1 MSGDIRRDD
10 DSGSRTAFNR
20 PMALT
25 IPVHIEEPSRAGTA
39 VLRCDTLFKK
49 LDDRVVVQGIS
60 FEVGEGEAY
69 GLLGPNGAGKTT
81 TIRLVCGILA
91 PDAGTIRT
99 RLTSASGHNES
110 PLGYVPQDVALFP
123 MLTLSENM
131 RFWAKLGGVPRRER
145 SARVTEALETVGLA
159 GRANDQLHTCSG
171 GMQRRAN
178 LAVALLTHPKLL
190 VLDEPTVGVD
200 PQSRSALLNVLARLK
215 SDGTAILYSSHY
227 MDEVH
232 RLCDRIGIVDHGQM
246 LIEGAPDDLLA
257 RHHVP
262 DLETLFLELTG
273 RELRD

>member
-1 MSGDIRRDD
+1 MDLAIPALIEDAP
-10 DSGSRTAFNR
+10 RT
-20 PMALT
+20 
-25 IPVHIEEPSRAGTA
+25 GTA

-49 LDDRVVVQGIS
+49 LGDRVVVRGVS

-81 TIRLVCGILA
+81 IIRLVCGIIA

-99 RLTSASGHNES
+99 QLTSPDGEREAI
-110 PLGYVPQDVALFP
+110 LGYVPQDVALFP
-123 MLTLSENM
+123 MLTLSENL

-145 SARVTEALETVGLA
+145 STRVTEALESVGLA
-159 GRANDQLHTCSG
+159 GRANDQLQTCSG

-178 LAVALLTHPKLL
+178 LAVALLTHPRLL

-215 SDGTAILYSSHY
+215 SEGTAILYSSHY
-227 MDEVH
+227 MDEVQ

-246 LIEGAPDDLLA
+246 LVEGTPDVLLA